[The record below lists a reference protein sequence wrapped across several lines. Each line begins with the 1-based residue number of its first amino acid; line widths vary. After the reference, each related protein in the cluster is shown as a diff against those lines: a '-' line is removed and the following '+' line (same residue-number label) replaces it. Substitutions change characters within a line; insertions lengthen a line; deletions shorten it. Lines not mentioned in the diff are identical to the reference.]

1 MYTFLLSFS
10 SFNIFCLIKI
20 LIKSKKSIK
29 YMILITKN
37 IADNLITMRGLVFK
51 VIFALFAL
59 FLNCNFSFALEKVG
73 IVTDTML
80 TPVNYYNAYFRTPEF
95 FAVDIRGELLDRNV
109 QVVSIDECAKSLKK
123 AGLTQNDL
131 QALQGF
137 QQGYNLDFALL
148 KKIAKNIGTTKLVV
162 VTMGM
167 DVQRDF
173 LKNTAWNIANV
184 PGMDVVNPTHR
195 VSVYVGLVD
204 TNKETVLWESIYAK
218 NIRNNKLKNLDTTI
232 SNNYE
237 GMLRLKEYSKYISP
251 DVAYNVKMKML
262 NPHFVEPATYITR
275 ENIKQYAK
283 DRHNIG
289 TKKELSEIERQ
300 KWDTEKLK
308 EDTKENIIE
317 FTNNTKDG
325 IITVSNKTK
334 EGAIMVSNKTKKGI
348 IKASNTTKTKFVQW
362 KKKLFKRR

>member
-1 MYTFLLSFS
+1 M
-10 SFNIFCLIKI
+10 IFIN
-20 LIKSKKSIK
+20 
-29 YMILITKN
+29 KN
-37 IADNLITMRGLVFK
+37 MADNLIIMRGLVFK
-51 VIFALFAL
+51 AIFILCLFVS
-59 FLNCNFSFALEKVG
+59 NCNISLAIEKIG
-73 IVTDTML
+73 IITDTLL

-95 FAVDIRGELLDRNV
+95 FATDIRGELLDRNV
-109 QVVSIDECAKSLKK
+109 QVVPIDTTQKALKK
-123 AGLTQNDL
+123 SGIRQNDL
-131 QALQGF
+131 QSLQGL
-137 QQGYNLDFALL
+137 QQGYNLEFPLL
-148 KKIAKNIGTTKLVV
+148 KKIANNIGVEKIIV

-195 VSVYVGLVD
+195 VSVYVALVD
-204 TNKETVLWESIYAK
+204 TKKETVLWESIYAK
-218 NIRNNKLKNLDTTI
+218 NIRNNKMKNLDTTI

-251 DVAYNVKMKML
+251 DIAYNVKMKML
-262 NPHFVEPATYITR
+262 NPHYVEPPTYITR

-308 EDTKENIIE
+308 NDTKANI
-317 FTNNTKDG
+317 KDF
-325 IITVSNKTK
+325 
-334 EGAIMVSNKTKKGI
+334 A
-348 IKASNTTKTKFVQW
+348 NTTKDNVVNITNKTATSI
-362 KKKLFKRR
+362 KKTSKSSKNNIKSWYRKNFKRKNKTTNWLN

>member
-1 MYTFLLSFS
+1 M
-10 SFNIFCLIKI
+10 
-20 LIKSKKSIK
+20 SKKSIK
-29 YMILITKN
+29 YMILIAKN
-37 IADNLITMRGLVFK
+37 MVDNLITMRGLVFK
-51 VIFALFAL
+51 VIFVICLL
-59 FLNCNFSFALEKVG
+59 FLSSNFAFALEKVG
-73 IVTDTML
+73 IVTDTLL

-109 QVVSIDECAKSLKK
+109 QVISIDESAKALKK
-123 AGLTQNDL
+123 AGITQNDL

-148 KKIAKNIGTTKLVV
+148 KKIAKNIGVKKLVV

-195 VSVYVGLVD
+195 VSVYVGFVD
-204 TNKETVLWESIYAK
+204 VDKETVLWESIYAK
-218 NIRNNKLKNLDTTI
+218 NIRNNKMKNLDTTI

-237 GMLRLKEYSKYISP
+237 GMLRLKEYSRYISP
-251 DVAYNVKMKML
+251 DIAYNVKMKML
-262 NPHFVEPATYITR
+262 NPNYVEPPTYITR

-283 DRHNIG
+283 DKHNIG
-289 TKKELSEIERQ
+289 VKKELSEIDRQ

-308 EDTKENIIE
+308 DDTKENIIE
-317 FTNNTKDG
+317 FTNNTKTG
-325 IITVSNKTK
+325 IINVS
-334 EGAIMVSNKTKKGI
+334 SKTKKGV
-348 IKASNTTKTKFVQW
+348 IKATNTTKSKFSQFVQNVKNRKNKNW
-362 KKKLFKRR
+362 Y